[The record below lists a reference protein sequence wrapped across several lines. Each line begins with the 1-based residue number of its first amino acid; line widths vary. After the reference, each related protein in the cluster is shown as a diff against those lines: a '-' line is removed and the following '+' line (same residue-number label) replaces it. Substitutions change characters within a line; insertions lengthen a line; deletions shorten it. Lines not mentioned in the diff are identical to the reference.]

1 MLLKLKEMKI
11 IKINKSFLILSIKKD
26 SVKCYFFYPISLFSW
41 LSSINELSLRDLTIK
56 LVVEVYKD
64 LEKDYDRKYRI

>member
-1 MLLKLKEMKI
+1 MKI

-26 SVKCYFFYPISLFSW
+26 SVKCFFFYPIYLFSW
-41 LSSINELSLRDLTIK
+41 LSSKNELSLSELTIK

-64 LEKDYDRKYRI
+64 LEKDYDRKYRV

>member
-1 MLLKLKEMKI
+1 MKI
-11 IKINKSFLILSIKKD
+11 IKINKSFLILNIKKD
-26 SVKCYFFYPISLFSW
+26 SVKCFFFYPISLFSW
-41 LSSINELSLRDLTIK
+41 LSSKNELSLSELTIK

>member
-1 MLLKLKEMKI
+1 MKI
-11 IKINKSFLILSIKKD
+11 IRINKSFLILSIKKD
-26 SVKCYFFYPISLFSW
+26 SVKCYFFYPISLFIW
-41 LSSINELSLRDLTIK
+41 LSSKNELSLRELTIK